1 MVQRN
6 FNSGVRLKMKL
17 GVVMDPIE
25 TINFKKDSTLAMM
38 IEAQRKGHEII
49 YITPDSL
56 FIDSGISYASSNKM
70 EVRNDPSDWFTK
82 EEETI
87 IELSELDSILMRQD
101 PPFNSGYIY
110 NTYVLEMAAR
120 QGVNIFNNPRSL
132 RDCNEKVYATEFPQC
147 CTKHLVTSRKDFLTD
162 FVLENKDTVIKPLD
176 GMGGASIFRVKAN
189 DPNLNVI
196 LETITDHFTEK
207 VMIQEFIPE
216 ITEGDKRILIVDGKP
231 MSASIAR
238 VPAEGELR
246 GNLAAGASAVAK
258 SLSDR
263 DLWICE
269 EVGPSLVEKGLLL
282 VGLDII
288 GDYLTEI
295 NVTSPTCFK
304 EYKELCDIDVA
315 KIFIESVEEFSK

>member
-56 FIDSGISYASSNKM
+56 FINSGISYASSNKM

-315 KIFIESVEEFSK
+315 EIFIESVEQFSK

>member
-1 MVQRN
+1 
-6 FNSGVRLKMKL
+6 MKL

-56 FIDSGISYASSNKM
+56 FINSGISYASSNKM

-82 EEETI
+82 EEEI
-87 IELSELDSILMRQD
+87 IIQLSELDSILMRQD

-315 KIFIESVEEFSK
+315 EIFIESVEEFSK